1 MTAARHSAQ
10 VRSRFLPRHK
20 GLELATPR
28 RLMRPDQNDGGDAT
42 MKAFLLAC
50 IAAVVLAL
58 GGWAML
64 NNVQETSKMAFTTS
78 GARI

>member
-1 MTAARHSAQ
+1 
-10 VRSRFLPRHK
+10 
-20 GLELATPR
+20 
-28 RLMRPDQNDGGDAT
+28 

-50 IAAVVLAL
+50 VAAVVLAL

-64 NNVQETSKMAFTTS
+64 NNVQETSQMAFTTS